1 MTITKIANAI
11 APMGLA
17 DMAKSFYNTTDGIGH
32 SLTPVLGFTFS
43 NPMCQPKEHKIH
55 TYIAPCSCFA
65 VV

>member
-32 SLTPVLGFTFS
+32 SLTPVLGFTSS
-43 NPMCQPKEHKIH
+43 NPMCQSKKHKINVYLA
-55 TYIAPCSCFA
+55 TFGCFA